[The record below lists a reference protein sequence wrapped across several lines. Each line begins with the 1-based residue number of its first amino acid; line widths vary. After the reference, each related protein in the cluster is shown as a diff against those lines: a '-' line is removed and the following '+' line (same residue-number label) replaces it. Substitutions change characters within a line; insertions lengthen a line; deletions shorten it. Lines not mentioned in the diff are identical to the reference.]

1 MCEADDRVNY
11 RSPREGLFSILKE
24 LTNQCIIIANE
35 PPLNYIHVSITHP
48 GVLQPQASV
57 APGLLNPLGQ
67 SQLLRDVWEQL
78 LCSNYQ
84 LKCHVF
90 ACGHVCRNIGK
101 EQSCFNRLQ
110 PFPAPAELSS
120 ARFNSIP

>member
-35 PPLNYIHVSITHP
+35 PPFNYIRVSITHL

-67 SQLLRDVWEQL
+67 SQLFRGVWEQL

-110 PFPAPAELSS
+110 PYTAPAELSS
-120 ARFNSIP
+120 ARFNSSP